1 MASSSISFLLYHII
15 FSVKQRQYW
24 IMEDYESRVHSYIA
38 GMIKNIGGKPIIV
51 GGQRDH
57 IHILS
62 LLPRH
67 LALSEVM
74 KLIKGKTAFWYN
86 HELAGVRPK
95 MIWQEADYAAMALGA
110 ISSIQ
115 NEVLVQSFQSDM
127 ITYIKN
133 AQAEAGITSWGNANA
148 SSTAQAII
156 GLLAVGEN
164 PRGENYTINEV
175 DLVEALMTFMGENGF
190 RKQGRDGGRG
200 GAPDPGL
207 D

>member
-95 MIWQEADYAAMALGA
+95 LIWQEGYDA
-110 ISSIQ
+110 ISVGPD
-115 NEVLVQSFQSDM
+115 NLEKVKN
-127 ITYIKN
+127 YILH
-133 AQAEAGITSWGNANA
+133 
-148 SSTAQAII
+148 QAIHHSNMPYSEERDMMESR
-156 GLLAVGEN
+156 L
-164 PRGENYTINEV
+164 V
-175 DLVEALMTFMGENGF
+175 DYEAYLQTTNGSE
-190 RKQGRDGGRG
+190 GSD
-200 GAPDPGL
+200 
-207 D
+207 